1 MALASYNDLV
11 ASVQSWMLDRSDLAP
26 MCGDFI
32 ALAEGDLNQQ
42 LRTRQQLTTVALT
55 LDSNSQA
62 NLPEDYLALRQV
74 TALTNPRR
82 PLSVVA
88 PSYADAELPYRLAGD
103 PAYFTIDG
111 ETLTVM
117 PTTAS
122 NIEFSYWAKIPAL
135 SVDNQTN
142 WLLKKFPNIYLYGA
156 CMHAGFF
163 IADSERT
170 VGMATMFRS
179 QLDALMAAEE
189 MAMYSRAAAR
199 ASGPTP

>member
-42 LRTRQQLTTVALT
+42 LRTRQQLKTATLT
-55 LDSNSQA
+55 LDGNGQYSV
-62 NLPEDYLALRQV
+62 PDDYLAFRQV

-82 PLSVVA
+82 PLALIA
-88 PSYADAELPYRLAGD
+88 PSYADAEVPYRLAGD
-103 PAYFTIDG
+103 PSYFTIDG
-111 ETLTVM
+111 ETLTVF

-122 NIEFSYWAKIPAL
+122 NIEFIYWSKIPAL

-142 WLLKKFPNIYLYGA
+142 WLLRKFPNIYLYGA
-156 CMHAGFF
+156 CMHAGVF
-163 IADSERT
+163 IADPERT